1 MPGIYAV
8 YALILAAF
16 GQPPAGIHLG
26 LLVVNVVR
34 IVLVFL
40 VARRHFDTRVAVVA
54 AAAFAALSLSP
65 RLLSTAAYAEHF
77 VLPPVLAG
85 LLILPRA
92 NDHRRMAAYLGSGA
106 LFGTAFVVKQ
116 SAGTFLLFAVLYILL
131 GMRDDTRLRLA
142 AGAALV
148 AGALAPFAALCLLML
163 LAGTLPN
170 FWLWTFTYASEYATA
185 PPLAHGLRNL
195 GSALRWILPT
205 SDLAVAAACVGLS
218 ALFWDR
224 ETRSRGLFAPLL
236 LGASLLATSAGRY
249 FRAPYFLLLRPAL
262 ATLTGVSVHPAA

>member
-16 GQPPAGIHLG
+16 GQTPAGIHLG

-65 RLLSTAAYAEHF
+65 RLLSTAAYAEPF

-116 SAGTFLLFAVLYILL
+116 SAGAFLLFAVLYILL

-142 AGAALV
+142 ASAALV
-148 AGALAPFAALCLLML
+148 AGALAPFAAVCLVMV
-163 LAGTLPN
+163 LAGAFAHFWVLALSLALP
-170 FWLWTFTYASEYATA
+170 YP
-185 PPLAHGLRNL
+185 PPLPPPQG
-195 GSALRWILPT
+195 
-205 SDLAVAAACVGLS
+205 
-218 ALFWDR
+218 
-224 ETRSRGLFAPLL
+224 
-236 LGASLLATSAGRY
+236 
-249 FRAPYFLLLRPAL
+249 
-262 ATLTGVSVHPAA
+262 